1 MDKSLPIYELTVDQ
15 LDEGVQYVAL
25 VDLPAIER
33 PFMAFSKA
41 AHKFRETGERRVL
54 TGPVMLADTPIYRND
69 ERGEYYVLFSKET
82 IRKIVQK
89 YFKQGNQHNV
99 NAQHKIELDG
109 VFMFESYITDAARGI
124 NPPKGY
130 EDTSDGSWFGS
141 FKVENDDV
149 WDNREAFTGF
159 SVEGLFGMTR
169 PGDKVATTE
178 VDLITNLLKELTQ
191 SICTKQTKTPFNS
204 MSLKS
209 AFAALRAELQRFGN
223 TMKLNFADYKLADG
237 TTVRVDGD
245 LIPGTAVYVIT
256 ETGSL
261 PAPDGEHVLEGVGK
275 ITVQGGVIMEVE
287 GAEPAAAATANPSE
301 GGENTVEVEAE
312 IAPDAAAV
320 IVEKVKEGYPEIDPA
335 VIEQIVQ
342 RHLISIMDEL
352 KTAYTQLGWMKEKM
366 SMFGTQVDELKAEV
380 KKLGEQPQAQSQQ
393 FSTPHAGIA
402 SGRKEKTAQN
412 FDALVGTL
420 KNNTKQTN

>member
-33 PFMAFSKA
+33 PFMAFSKTA
-41 AHKFRETGERRVL
+41 QKFRETGERRVL
-54 TGPVMLADTPIYRND
+54 TGPIMLADTPIYRND
-69 ERGEYYVLFSKET
+69 KRGEYYVIFSKET

-109 VFMFESYITDAARGI
+109 VFMFESYITDATRGI

-141 FKVENDDV
+141 FKVENDEV
-149 WDNREAFTGF
+149 WENREAFTGF
-159 SVEGLFGMTR
+159 SVEGLFGMAR
-169 PGDKVATTE
+169 PGDSTTEE
-178 VDLITNLLKELTQ
+178 VDLITNMLKELSQ
-191 SICTKQTKTPFNS
+191 SICTKQTKTPFNNMS
-204 MSLKS
+204 FKTALASLK
-209 AFAALRAELQRFGN
+209 ATLQEFGN
-223 TMKLNFADYKLADG
+223 TLKLNFADYKLADG

-245 LIPGTAVYVIT
+245 LTPGTAVYVIT
-256 ETGSL
+256 ETGTL
-261 PAPDGEHVLEGVGK
+261 PAPDGEHVLEGVGT

-287 GAEPAAAATANPSE
+287 GAEPAAAAPANPSE
-301 GGENTVEVEAE
+301 AGENTLPLEAE
-312 IAPDAAAV
+312 IAPDAATV
-320 IVEKVKEGYPEIDPA
+320 IVEKIKEGYPEIDPA
-335 VIEQIVQ
+335 VVEQVVQ
-342 RHLISIMDEL
+342 KHLIQIMEDL

-366 SMFGTQVDELKAEV
+366 GMFTSQIDELKAEV
-380 KKLGEQPQAQSQQ
+380 KRIGELPQAQPQA

-402 SGRKEKTAQN
+402 SGRKAQTANNFEALINTIKT
-412 FDALVGTL
+412 
-420 KNNTKQTN
+420 NTK